1 MSASKN
7 CIAQDAVS
15 YVLPNKDSDLSDPDL

>member
-7 CIAQDAVS
+7 CIAS
-15 YVLPNKDSDLSDPDL
+15 SCLELYRNLNIIMYGFP

>member
-7 CIAQDAVS
+7 CIAKDAVS